1 MTLAGR
7 ALSYGGVALPV
18 AALGTHVQGG
28 LPAGAT
34 AAVALLGVMML
45 LARAHLGGFLPSPGR
60 RARRIGAPLLA
71 VVLVASIAL
80 SGAGPSPVDNAAAV
94 TGSGTCSFAS
104 ILHFFGV
111 ADDCVVGSTTTEV
124 QQVKNAED
132 NQTALQ
138 IYNAAAAQQASSKQ
152 LLASTAN
159 YANNSRNVAWS
170 KAEIAYYQALENGSV
185 QSVAVQRGQDAIR
198 DHYSKRQISL
208 VKSLRIQYHALKSL
222 HDRASNESGVS
233 EIFDFK
239 PYAPVDGFTSEG
251 HSSWSKTTTVNSML
265 VNSSTIETPAWYG
278 ESSYNTGDGVSTA
291 DRTIAIGGSRPDKD
305 WAWSKQPFERIV
317 ATSPPNTSLDAAT
330 VLDMSEYQ
338 NRWQQ
343 YEDLSAELKTE
354 FSTYANNTYPAVESG
369 RINASEVVSRETRMF
384 QLGTQASES
393 GSLYDSV
400 AALSMMG
407 LATPNLNGTG
417 TMTVNYQ
424 NRQYHGLLLAPDV
437 PNGSWTAGTS
447 YNATAPPLNGSAI
460 LATTTGET
468 VPLDSGTFRLASISS
483 QNGESMESV
492 NATRSQYQTTNVTK
506 LVEQLNETQQ
516 LIEDVEARQ
525 AAGGGGGSGGAGG
538 GGGSSPVIVAGLGV
552 LALGLVIYL
561 KNRSN

>member
-1 MTLAGR
+1 M
-7 ALSYGGVALPV
+7 VAAPV
-18 AALGTHVQGG
+18 AG
-28 LPAGAT
+28 
-34 AAVALLGVMML
+34 
-45 LARAHLGGFLPSPGR
+45 
-60 RARRIGAPLLA
+60 
-71 VVLVASIAL
+71 SIA
-80 SGAGPSPVDNAAAV
+80 SPAAPDGPAA

-104 ILHFFGV
+104 VLHFFGV

-159 YANNSRNVAWS
+159 YANDTRNVAWS
-170 KAEIAYYQALENGSV
+170 KAEVAYYQALENDSV
-185 QSVAVQRGQDAIR
+185 KEVAREKAMRAIE
-198 DHYSKRQISL
+198 DYYTKRQMSL
-208 VKSLRIQYHALKSL
+208 VKSWEVNVHAAYDL
-222 HDRASNESGVS
+222 HERGANESGIPNDLVDIVPHGPPAS
-233 EIFDFK
+233 NAANNEYGNPGSPEWNKTVTVDYVNGSTTQMFTFGGSK
-239 PYAPVDGFTSEG
+239 PYIDASSAGHYSHAKRDIDGDDHASRQSGNYLRIVVHSPEG
-251 HSSWSKTTTVNSML
+251 SDIGQSGVF
-265 VNSSTIETPAWYG
+265 NSSKYT
-278 ESSYNTGDGVSTA
+278 D
-291 DRTIAIGGSRPDKD
+291 
-305 WAWSKQPFERIV
+305 
-317 ATSPPNTSLDAAT
+317 
-330 VLDMSEYQ
+330 
-338 NRWQQ
+338 RWQQ
-343 YEDLSAELKTE
+343 YGDLSAELKTE

-384 QLGTQASES
+384 QLGTQAGQS

-424 NRQYHGLLLAPDV
+424 NRQYHGLLLAPEV
-437 PNGSWTAGTS
+437 PNGTWTAGTS
-447 YNATAPPLNGSAI
+447 YNATAPPLNGSAV

-483 QNGESMESV
+483 QNGESMQSV

-506 LVEQLNETQQ
+506 LVEQLNETQR

-525 AAGGGGGSGGAGG
+525 ATGSNPS
-538 GGGSSPVIVAGLGV
+538 GSSSGSPLDGDGP
-552 LALGLVIYL
+552 IYL
-561 KNRSN
+561 VVGLSIISLLVVVALQRDR